1 MYIFEEYG
9 PFISSDEHP
18 TDGLSFSLNL
28 CNLKGGFLL
37 PFSMGLWSMQMSIR
51 QNEGAKKYS
60 KR

>member
-1 MYIFEEYG
+1 MYIFEEHG

-28 CNLKGGFLL
+28 CNLKGGFL
-37 PFSMGLWSMQMSIR
+37 PFSMGLWSMQKSIT
-51 QNEGAKKYS
+51 QNEVANKYS